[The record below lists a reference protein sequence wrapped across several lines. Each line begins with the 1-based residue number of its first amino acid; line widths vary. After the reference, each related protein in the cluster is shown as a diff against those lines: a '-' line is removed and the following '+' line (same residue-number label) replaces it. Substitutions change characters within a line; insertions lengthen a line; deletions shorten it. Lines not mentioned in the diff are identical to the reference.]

1 MAKDGYHHGD
11 LRAALL
17 DSAAEQ
23 IAAEGVEAVSLRA
36 LARRAGVSHA
46 APAHHFGDR
55 AGLFTALA
63 IEGFDLLA
71 TELAAAGEDMREVAV
86 AYIRFALAQPGRFDV
101 MYRREVLRADDP
113 DLLAA
118 RERSGAALR
127 SGIAGLR
134 AGQAP
139 DRQRSTR
146 LAAWSL
152 VHGFATLWREG
163 ALEGS
168 ELASSADPEQL
179 ARAML
184 ATVQFD

>member
-1 MAKDGYHHGD
+1 MTKSGYHHGD

-23 IAAEGVEAVSLRA
+23 IAAEGIEAVSLRA

-63 IEGFDLLA
+63 VEGFDLLA
-71 TELAAAGEDMREVAV
+71 RELAAAGSDMREVAI
-86 AYIRFALAQPGRFDV
+86 AYIRFALANPGRFAI

-113 DLLAA
+113 DLAAA
-118 RERSGAALR
+118 RARSGAALR
-127 SGIAGLR
+127 AGIER
-134 AGQAP
+134 MQSDQSP
-139 DRQRSTR
+139 ERQRASR

-163 ALEGS
+163 ALDGS
-168 ELASSADPEQL
+168 ELAWSPDPEQL
-179 ARAML
+179 ARVML